1 MGEICYFIELL
12 NVTRQKL
19 TVTKQGTLKADN
31 SHVVQDVKG
40 TYVRWGRK
48 TLPSGY
54 YTDTT
59 ILVITII

>member
-54 YTDTT
+54 YTDIT
-59 ILVITII
+59 ILVMTIF